1 MKDLVYEYGKDILT
15 SENFLRETAFRH
27 HGAKSCFCHSV
38 CVAYE
43 SVRLALKSKKKIDM
57 RSLVRGALL
66 HDYYLYDW
74 HENDKNHKLHGY
86 IHAKRALENAE
97 KDFGLND
104 VERDIIFKHM
114 FPLNIRFPRY
124 RETYIVCMADKICSM
139 KDFNKREN
147 CENKLADGE
156 DLGKRFTDIVFD
168 FDGTLV
174 DTSDAIIKTWRYT
187 LKEYGYDFTEDY
199 LSGIVNGVSIE
210 RSLSILGVKDD
221 GNFAKKWLENHGR
234 FIGEAKYFKDALPVL
249 GYLRKAGYRLGIVT
263 SRPKSEY
270 EAYLAGLRA
279 EKYVDIVVLADETE
293 KHKPDPEP
301 LEKYA
306 EHAGVKLTD
315 CLYVGDMPTDIACA
329 NAAKAG
335 SCFIRRGK
343 AKPLPQADY
352 NIRSLKEI
360 KKILK

>member
-1 MKDLVYEYGKDILT
+1 MKDLVYEYGRDILT
-15 SENFLRETAFRH
+15 SEKFIRETAFRH

-43 SVRLALKSKKKIDM
+43 SVRLALKSKKKVDM

-74 HENDKNHKLHGY
+74 HESDKSHKWHGY

-104 VERDIIFKHM
+104 IERDIIFKHM

-124 RETYIVCMADKICSM
+124 RETFIVSMADKKCSLR
-139 KDFNKREN
+139 DFGKTEK
-147 CENKLADGE
+147 CKNKLADGE
-156 DLGKRFTDIVFD
+156 KLSRRFTDIVFD
-168 FDGTLV
+168 LDGTLV
-174 DTSDAIIKTWRYT
+174 DTSDAIIKTWRQT
-187 LKEYGYDFTEDY
+187 LIDYGYDFTEEY
-199 LSGIVNGVSIE
+199 LTGIVNGVSIE
-210 RSLSILGVKDD
+210 RSLSILHVKDD
-221 GNFAKKWLENHGR
+221 GNFADKWLENHGK
-234 FIGEAKYFKDALPVL
+234 FIGEAKYFKDALPL
-249 GYLRKAGYRLGIVT
+249 LKYLRDTGYRLGIVT

-270 EAYLAGLRA
+270 YAYLAGLNV
-279 EKYVDIVVLADETE
+279 EKYVDRVVLADETE

-306 EHAGVKLTD
+306 ELAGVRTEN

-329 NAAKAG
+329 VAAKAG

-352 NIRSLKEI
+352 NVKNLKEI